1 MAKNGTKTERP
12 MPAKW
17 HNIIASMVLDG
28 MTFEAAGNQ
37 TNSEGEPLYA
47 PGYMATKAYVSIK
60 QDERFCKAI
69 IAKRMEVQAPGIRY
83 KRETQRFWS
92 DTLLDGDVSYSDRL
106 RASELL
112 GKSRGDFLD
121 VKVDLT
127 PQSLADIAAITSGE
141 AILELE
147 GADDE

>member
-1 MAKNGTKTERP
+1 MADKRVKEKP
-12 MPAKW
+12 MPARW
-17 HNIIASMVLDG
+17 DNIIASIVLEG
-28 MTFEAAGNQ
+28 MNHTDAMRAAHY
-37 TNSEGEPLYA
+37 SD
-47 PGYMATKAYVSIK
+47 AYVRANGCLIK
-60 QDERFCKAI
+60 TDDRFCVAL
-69 IAKRMEVQAPGIRY
+69 ADKRKVLEGPGIRS

-141 AILELE
+141 AILEIE